1 LTYKTTKSSA
11 KSIPIQIAI
20 DGPAASG
27 KTVVGQ
33 ALSKII
39 GCLFVDTGIMYRGIT
54 YSAIENKIPINNQ
67 STLSK
72 FVEKLKIDFL
82 TDQKNQESQLLI
94 NEINV
99 TKFLKRQDVEYNVSL
114 VSNCKKVRKTMVAKQ
129 KQIAKNK
136 SIVMVGR
143 DIGTVVLPEAKIKI
157 FLTASLEVRAARK
170 FHELKT
176 SKICTTEND
185 ILLDLKR
192 RDTIDSTRQNSPLI
206 IANDAKIIET
216 DSSSISNTVN
226 KIINIAKQNM
236 NN

>member
-1 LTYKTTKSSA
+1 
-11 KSIPIQIAI
+11 
-20 DGPAASG
+20 
-27 KTVVGQ
+27 
-33 ALSKII
+33 
-39 GCLFVDTGIMYRGIT
+39 
-54 YSAIENKIPINNQ
+54 
-67 STLSK
+67 
-72 FVEKLKIDFL
+72 
-82 TDQKNQESQLLI
+82 
-94 NEINV
+94 
-99 TKFLKRQDVEYNVSL
+99 
-114 VSNCKKVRKTMVAKQ
+114 MVAKQ

-185 ILLDLKR
+185 IILDLKR

-226 KIINIAKQNM
+226 KIINIVKQNI